1 MSIQNDARALLAR
14 AAHPCG
20 IDTRAGAVE
29 CAVDGAG
36 PAVLAL
42 HGGAGGCDQGFL
54 LAVSAVGEGVRVV
67 APSRPGYLGTPLAAG
82 PSPAEQADICADIL
96 DNLGI
101 DDAAVIAVS
110 GGGPSAL
117 EFALRHP
124 GRCRRLVLV
133 SACTRRLE
141 LELPLRF
148 HVMKL
153 LARWPALA
161 RVLMSGAVRDPVRAA
176 RRSIAG
182 PAGEGGIACRSGS
195 QFTVQRA
202 ATPPSRTVWRSASPA
217 PRTTTGAATTPT
229 AGPLE
234 RIAVPTLAI
243 HGTADRIVGFDHAQG
258 VVAGVPGAEL
268 MAIEGGEH
276 VCLFTHRRAIQT
288 RVRAFLALQQV

>member
-1 MSIQNDARALLAR
+1 MSIQDDARALLAR
-14 AAHPCG
+14 AARPCG
-20 IDTRAGAVE
+20 IETRAGAVE
-29 CAVDGAG
+29 CAVEGTG
-36 PAVLAL
+36 PPVLTL
-42 HGGAGGCDQGFL
+42 HGGAGGCDQGLL
-54 LAVSAVGEGVRVV
+54 LAASAVGEGVRVV

-82 PSPAEQADICADIL
+82 PSPAEQADIYADIL
-96 DNLGI
+96 DSLGI

-141 LELPLRF
+141 FELPLRF

-161 RVLMSGAVRDPVRAA
+161 RVLMSGAVRDPVRAI
-176 RRSIAG
+176 RRSIAD
-182 PAGEGGIACRSGS
+182 PQA
-195 QFTVQRA
+195 RA
-202 ATPPSRTVWRSASPA
+202 ALLADPVASSLFSALQL
-217 PRTTTGAATTPT
+217 TI
-229 AGPLE
+229 AGRLAQRIPGTENDHKHCHEADGWPLE

-258 VVAGVPGAEL
+258 VAALVPGAEL

-288 RVRAFLALQQV
+288 RVRAFLALPQV